1 MRVALVLG
9 VAAVLGLGCG
19 YQFVRYADALGD
31 ARRIAI
37 SGFRNDSFE
46 PGVDSLLTDAFV
58 REFLRRGALEVVDD
72 PAAADLVVSGVV
84 RDVAINRRSFS
95 SVAFALEYEVRLR
108 VQVAVTRSDG
118 TKLQVDES
126 LLNESERYLAS
137 ADVEVARTHRQEAL
151 RRLSGVL
158 ASRVHDALFERA
170 SP

>member
-1 MRVALVLG
+1 MVA
-9 VAAVLGLGCG
+9 VAALAALFSSGCG

-31 ARRIAI
+31 ARRVAI
-37 SGFRNDSFE
+37 QGFRNDSFE

-58 REFLRRGALEVVDD
+58 REFLRRGALEVIDD
-72 PAAADLVVSGVV
+72 PAAADLVLSGVV
-84 RDVAINRRSFS
+84 RDVAIHQRSFS

-108 VQVAVTRSDG
+108 VQVAIERADG

-126 LLNESERYLAS
+126 VLNETERYLAS
-137 ADVEVARTHRQEAL
+137 ADVEVSRTNRQEAL